1 MSGKVDL
8 TTFVTGIMHYVCALD
23 RTGYIGFHRESTS
36 KAKSLIQ
43 KKFQKASHAPA
54 LHTPSSA
61 PDYNRRHVRWLK
73 PQIFRVLDIFY
84 CKEKKTGRKYFPRPN
99 RGYLFS
105 RSLTT
110 EIRHW
115 LAAKRAQTTDKSLYF
130 QQNLR
135 NGYENRKY
143 CVKLALQ
150 RC

>member
-1 MSGKVDL
+1 MISALGCNLLKRLAQKPFWKRYTSDYFDAFEITSIMSGKVDL
-8 TTFVTGIMHYVCALD
+8 TTFVTGIMHHVCALD

-84 CKEKKTGRKYFPRPN
+84 CKEKKREEN
-99 RGYLFS
+99 IS
-105 RSLTT
+105 RDLIGAICSV
-110 EIRHW
+110 E
-115 LAAKRAQTTDKSLYF
+115 
-130 QQNLR
+130 
-135 NGYENRKY
+135 
-143 CVKLALQ
+143 V
-150 RC
+150 